1 MTVHRFAHQAMG
13 THFEI
18 FIAGGEA
25 DYAGQAA
32 QAGFAEI
39 DRLDRLFSRFDMR
52 SEIYQINRLSPGG
65 RLLIGV
71 ETYQCLAIGES
82 ARRETGGAFDVNV
95 RGRAKARNE
104 GADESSGA
112 VSEPA
117 FELIEREAGYE
128 IRRREGPRGDFQ
140 ALDLD
145 LGAIGKGFALDAALG
160 VLNDWDVENVLLHG
174 GTSTALAAGSAP
186 EYGDKDGGWPVGVGG
201 GWPCL
206 GVPDEFILR
215 NRALSGSGTEVKGRH
230 ILDPRTGTP
239 ARGHVAAW
247 AAHRL
252 ASVSDALST
261 AVMVMSTED
270 VEAFCAAHP
279 DVSALAV
286 VDYGRCRAFNW
297 T

>member
-13 THFEI
+13 TFFEI
-18 FIAGGEA
+18 LVAGGEA
-25 DYAGQAA
+25 DYAGRAA

-39 DRLDRLFSRFDMR
+39 DRLDRLFSRFDLR
-52 SEIYQINRLSPGG
+52 SEIHQINRMPPGG

-71 ETYQCLAIGES
+71 ETYQCLTIGES

-95 RGRAKARNE
+95 RGWANRR
-104 GADESSGA
+104 DEDMDDASSA
-112 VSEPA
+112 IPEAA
-117 FELIEREAGYE
+117 FELIERATGYE
-128 IRRREGPRGDFQ
+128 IMRRDGPPGEIPS
-140 ALDLD
+140 LDLD
-145 LGAIGKGFALDAALG
+145 LGAIGKGFALDAALEI
-160 VLNDWDVENVLLHG
+160 LKDWDVENVLLHG

-186 EYGDKDGGWPVGVGG
+186 EYKDKEGGWPVGVGG

-206 GVPDEFILR
+206 GVPGEIVLR
-215 NRALSGSGTEVKGRH
+215 EKALSGSGTEIKGPH
-230 ILDPRTGTP
+230 ILDPRTGRP
-239 ARGHVAAW
+239 ARAHVAAW
-247 AAHRL
+247 AVHRL

-261 AVMVMSTED
+261 AFMIMSTDE

-286 VDYGRCRAFNW
+286 VDYGKVRVFNW